1 MSKWSGKLQ
10 TDELVTKRR
19 HQNLEMRKRDREK
32 IVKNIE
38 LGIESKQGRPISVR
52 PYEEDYKKLEEISS
66 ETGENKSAIVRRMI
80 HFALNDRHQHFA
92 SDRCQEKL
100 DWLVRTGRQNE
111 TFDLAVSD
119 NIGEIRESI
128 DRMESELE
136 NALELLR
143 QASSLTTE
151 IYSMSSMSIS
161 SLNLVFTKLIEY
173 TSLSPSDRKQSVV
186 IASTAMAE
194 LIEHAVSDLKKCLL
208 FHEHV
213 AGNESLDNS
222 YLATKVRIL
231 KQRIDSLPK
240 PANQIASES

>member
-1 MSKWSGKLQ
+1 
-10 TDELVTKRR
+10 
-19 HQNLEMRKRDREK
+19 MRKRDREK

-38 LGIESKQGRPISVR
+38 LAIEAKQGRPISVR
-52 PYEEDYKKLEEISS
+52 PYEEDYKKLEEIAAV
-66 ETGENKSAIVRRMI
+66 TGEKKSAIVRRMI
-80 HFALNDRHQHFA
+80 HFALNDRYQHF
-92 SDRCQEKL
+92 SSGRCQEKL
-100 DWLVRTGRQNE
+100 DWPVRTGRQNDKVD
-111 TFDLAVSD
+111 FAIND
-119 NIGEIRESI
+119 NIGQIRESI

-136 NALELLR
+136 NALELLL
-143 QASSLTTE
+143 QTSSLTTE

-173 TSLSPSDRKQSVV
+173 TSPETSDRKQSVV

-213 AGNESLDNS
+213 AGNESLHNS

-240 PANQIASES
+240 AANQIASES

>member
-1 MSKWSGKLQ
+1 MNW
-10 TDELVTKRR
+10 VTKRCHKDR
-19 HQNLEMRKRDREK
+19 EMRKREREK
-32 IVKNIE
+32 IVRNIE
-38 LGIESKQGRPISVR
+38 LDIESIQGRPISVR
-52 PYEEDYKKLEEISS
+52 PYEEDYKKLEEIAA

-92 SDRCQEKL
+92 SGRCQEKL

-111 TFDLAVSD
+111 TVDLAVSD
-119 NIGEIRESI
+119 NIGGIRESI
-128 DRMESELE
+128 DRMESDFED
-136 NALELLR
+136 ALELLR
-143 QASSLTTE
+143 QANSLTTE

-173 TSLSPSDRKQSVV
+173 ASPETNDRKQSVV

-213 AGNESLDNS
+213 AGDESLQGS
-222 YLATKVRIL
+222 YLATKVQIL

-240 PANQIASES
+240 PTNQIASES

>member
-1 MSKWSGKLQ
+1 
-10 TDELVTKRR
+10 
-19 HQNLEMRKRDREK
+19 
-32 IVKNIE
+32 
-38 LGIESKQGRPISVR
+38 
-52 PYEEDYKKLEEISS
+52 
-66 ETGENKSAIVRRMI
+66 
-80 HFALNDRHQHFA
+80 
-92 SDRCQEKL
+92 
-100 DWLVRTGRQNE
+100 
-111 TFDLAVSD
+111 
-119 NIGEIRESI
+119 
-128 DRMESELE
+128 MESELE

-151 IYSMSSMSIS
+151 ISSMSSMSIS

-173 TSLSPSDRKQSVV
+173 SSPETSDRKQSVV

-213 AGNESLDNS
+213 AGNESLHNS